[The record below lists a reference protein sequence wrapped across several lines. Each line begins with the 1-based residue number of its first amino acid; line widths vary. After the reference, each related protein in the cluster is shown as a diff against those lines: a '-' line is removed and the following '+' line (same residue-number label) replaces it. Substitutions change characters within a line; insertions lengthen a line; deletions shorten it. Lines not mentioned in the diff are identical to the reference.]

1 MTVRI
6 KYDFILIKFISM
18 FESLTRASVKDCFM
32 QDDRIVFI
40 VRENQIGLALGKG
53 GSNIRRLE
61 GVFKKKIK
69 IAEFSPDLL
78 QFIRNLEYP
87 LEIKEITEKEGIVT
101 ITPPDS
107 RTRGYLIGRAAV
119 NLRNVEEIVK
129 RYFEVKSIRVI

>member
-6 KYDFILIKFISM
+6 KYDFTLIKFISM
-18 FESLTRASVKDCFM
+18 FESLTKASVKDCFT
-32 QDDRIVFI
+32 QEDRIVFI

-61 GVFKKKIK
+61 GLFKKKIK

-119 NLRNVEEIVK
+119 NLRNVEEIAR
-129 RYFEVKSIRVI
+129 RYFEVKSIRVV

>member
-6 KYDFILIKFISM
+6 KYDFSLIKFISL
-18 FESLTRASVKDCFM
+18 FESMTRASVKDCFT
-32 QDDRIVFI
+32 QDDRIIFI

-61 GVFKKKIK
+61 AVLKKKIK

-78 QFIRNLEYP
+78 QFIRNIEYP
-87 LEIKEITEKEGIVT
+87 LEIKDIAEKDGIVT

-119 NLRNVEEIVK
+119 NLRNAEEMVR
-129 RYFEVKSIRVI
+129 RYFEVKSIRVL